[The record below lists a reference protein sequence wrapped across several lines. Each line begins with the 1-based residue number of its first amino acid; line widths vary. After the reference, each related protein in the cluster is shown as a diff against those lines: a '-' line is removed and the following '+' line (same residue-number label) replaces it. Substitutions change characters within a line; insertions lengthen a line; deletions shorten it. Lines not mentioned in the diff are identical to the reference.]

1 MQKIKLNTEE
11 MIEKLSA
18 KAKESGWKF
27 LEWYFYQLDF
37 ISIVNELVNEVNNG
51 HRFTPPMSYMFN
63 GFFKCPYDK
72 LKVVVIGQDPY
83 PKEGVADGISFS
95 CSRTMKVQPSLRY
108 IFKAID
114 SDLHYGYEG
123 DPDLTRW
130 AEQGVLMLNTALTC
144 RVNNVGSHYHLW
156 DNFTKHLLEHLNKYK
171 KELIIVLLGKKA
183 ESWGKYL
190 KNHQLIK
197 VSHPA
202 SAVYSGGVWDSRDMF
217 NKVNDHL
224 YEIGESEIKW

>member
-1 MQKIKLNTEE
+1 MKKIKLDTNE
-11 MIEKLSA
+11 IVRNLSA
-18 KAKESGWKF
+18 KANKSGWKF
-27 LEWYFYQLDF
+27 LEWFFYQLEF
-37 ISIVNELVNEVNNG
+37 ISILTELANEVDKNY
-51 HRFTPPMSYMFN
+51 RFTPPLSYMFN

-95 CSRTMKVQPSLRY
+95 CSRTMKLQPSLRY

-114 SDLHYGYEG
+114 SDLHYGYDG
-123 DPDLTRW
+123 NPDLTRW

-156 DNFTKHLLEHLNKYK
+156 DNFTKLLLEYLNKSDK
-171 KELIIVLLGKKA
+171 DLIIVLLGNKA
-183 ESWGKYL
+183 KQWKKYL
-190 KNHQLIK
+190 KNHKIIE

-202 SAVYSGGVWDSRDMF
+202 SAVYSGGTWDSRDMF

-224 YEIGESEIKW
+224 SEIGESEIKW